1 LLKTV
6 WIVIYQEGR
15 MRYGTVV
22 TIGSLALTLAG
33 AACNRPAN
41 VRDETATR
49 TEPAQ
54 PVDRTAELQQRHQD
68 EIAKLDSR
76 VAEIDQK
83 YTEKI
88 SKVQSG
94 RRTATAGLQEEV
106 KEDVANVKQAVA
118 DLRTTTP
125 ENWWE
130 RQEHAMTRTVDD
142 IDADVRRLAGKV
154 EAARGTTG
162 TTPEGVSTAPFESR
176 RDRLVADLRART
188 DAMER
193 ALDNVKAKGA
203 RETEINDTKAR
214 VTKLRDDVD
223 RLASA
228 RADDWW
234 DLSKAR
240 VTDYVDRVQ
249 ASVDRLDNN
258 KP

>member
-1 LLKTV
+1 
-6 WIVIYQEGR
+6 

-41 VRDETATR
+41 VRDETAAR
-49 TEPAQ
+49 TEPAR
-54 PVDRTAELQQRHQD
+54 PVDRTAEIQRQHED

-76 VAEIDQK
+76 VAEIDRK
-83 YTEKI
+83 YTDKI

-106 KEDVANVKQAVA
+106 KEDVTNVKQAVT

-130 RQEHAMTRTVDD
+130 RHEHAMTRTVDD

-154 EAARGTTG
+154 EPSRPQGTTG
-162 TTPEGVSTAPFESR
+162 TTSEGVSTAPFESR
-176 RDRLVADLRART
+176 RDRLVADLRARA
-188 DAMER
+188 DAMEH

-214 VTKLRDDVD
+214 VKKLRDDVD

-228 RADDWW
+228 KADDWW
-234 DLSKAR
+234 DVSKAR

-258 KP
+258 RP

>member
-1 LLKTV
+1 
-6 WIVIYQEGR
+6 
-15 MRYGTVV
+15 MRYGTVL
-22 TIGSLALTLAG
+22 TIGSLALALAG
-33 AACNRPAN
+33 AACNRPATN
-41 VRDETATR
+41 QSETATR

-76 VAEIDQK
+76 VAEIDGK

-94 RRTATAGLQEEV
+94 RRTATTGLQEEV
-106 KEDVANVKQAVA
+106 KEDVTNVKQAVA

-130 RQEHAMTRTVDD
+130 REEHAMMRTVDD

-154 EAARGTTG
+154 ETARPQGTTG
-162 TTPEGVSTAPFESR
+162 TTAEGVSTAPFESR
-176 RDRLVADLRART
+176 RDRLVADLRARAE
-188 DAMER
+188 AMER
-193 ALDNVKAKGA
+193 ALDNIKAKGA

-214 VTKLRDDVD
+214 VNKLHDDAD

-228 RADDWW
+228 KADDWW
-234 DLSKAR
+234 DVSKAR